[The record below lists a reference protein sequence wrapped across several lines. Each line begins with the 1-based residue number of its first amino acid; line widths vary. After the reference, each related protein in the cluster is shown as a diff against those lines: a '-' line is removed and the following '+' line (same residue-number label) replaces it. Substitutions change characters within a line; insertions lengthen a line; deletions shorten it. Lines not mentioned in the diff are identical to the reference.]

1 MFYTPSA
8 ENSQFLF
15 FVVANLITICLK
27 RIIFTVTNDLSFDQR
42 MKRICHSL
50 SENGYAVTLIGRQRA
65 SSPPLAKENY
75 RQVRLRCRFNS
86 GKLFYAEYNL
96 RLFFCLLFTKGD
108 CIGAVDLDTIIPC
121 LLVSKLK
128 RIKRV
133 YDAHELFSEM
143 KEVITRKRIKKVW
156 TRIEK
161 FSVPQFRHGYTVSEG
176 IAEEFRRRYGVGYKT
191 IRNVPLLE
199 KHLPLPEKKEQF
211 ILYRGAVNEA
221 RGFEYLIPAL
231 QWIDCRLVICGDGNF
246 MEKLKALI
254 REYALE
260 QKVELKGMLPPAELN
275 AITRQATIG
284 IALAEREGL
293 NQYLALPN
301 KFFDYI
307 HAGLPQVTMNFPEYE
322 KINRQYEVAVLIED
336 LSPKRIADAVNNL
349 LHDAVLYQRLQQNC
363 IKAREIFNWQNEEK
377 KLLAFY
383 QSIFAS

>member
-1 MFYTPSA
+1 
-8 ENSQFLF
+8 
-15 FVVANLITICLK
+15 
-27 RIIFTVTNDLSFDQR
+27 

-50 SENGYAVTLIGRQRA
+50 SENGYAVTIIGRKRT
-65 SSPPLAKENY
+65 SSPPLSKENY
-75 RQVRLRCRFNS
+75 RQLRLRCRFNS

-96 RLFFCLLFTKGD
+96 RLFFCLLIKKAD
-108 CIGAVDLDTIIPC
+108 CLCAVDLDTILPC

-143 KEVITRKRIKKVW
+143 KEVITRKRIKKIW

-161 FSVPQFRHGYTVSEG
+161 FSVPHFRHGYTVSEG
-176 IAEEFRRRYGVGYKT
+176 IVEEFRRRYGVEYKI
-191 IRNVPLLE
+191 IRNVPPLI

-221 RGFEYLIPAL
+221 RGFEYLIPAMR
-231 QWIDCRLVICGDGNF
+231 WIDCRLVICGDGNF

-254 REYALE
+254 QEYALE
-260 QKVELKGMLPPAELN
+260 QKVELTGMLPPAELD
-275 AITRQATIG
+275 AITRQATVG

-301 KFFDYI
+301 KFFDYM
-307 HAGLPQVTMNFPEYE
+307 HAGVPQVTMNFPEYE

-336 LSPKRIADAVNNL
+336 LSPKRIADAVNHL
-349 LHDAVLYQRLQQNC
+349 LRDAVLYQRLQQNC
-363 IKAREIFNWQNEEK
+363 LKAREIYTWQNEEK

-383 QSIFAS
+383 QSVFTS